1 MAAVA
6 AAVAAV
12 EAQVQGW
19 VRERGAGIVLEVERL
34 PGEEDWVRRGMVQ
47 SQQPYP
53 VASLLHLRAPRH
65 HLGPLR
71 LRGQRPSEQR
81 FLLQ

>member
-6 AAVAAV
+6 VV

-19 VRERGAGIVLEVERL
+19 ARERGPGIALEVERL
-34 PGEEDWVRRGMVQ
+34 PGEEDWVRQEMVR
-47 SQQPYP
+47 SQQPCP
-53 VASLLHLRAPRH
+53 GANLLHPRVPRH
-65 HLGPLR
+65 HPGPLQP
-71 LRGQRPSEQR
+71 RGRRPSEQR